1 VISSVCNASKIQVKY
16 FLLKY
21 DSLRALNALSTY
33 CTQVSV
39 LGESIDNAHFED
51 EVFNALDHQIRRDI
65 LRYIGDGKNSTFTD
79 IMTATR
85 SPDSPTLS
93 YHLRSLAPFLEQ
105 KHGRYNLNPVG
116 KAAYTLLV
124 RTTTYTQVARFQKK
138 KLGAI
143 LGHIALWIS
152 AIAAGVVLQ
161 VNSTM
166 TTIILP
172 GLAVGSFM
180 TINELFD

>member
-1 VISSVCNASKIQVKY
+1 
-16 FLLKY
+16 
-21 DSLRALNALSTY
+21 
-33 CTQVSV
+33 
-39 LGESIDNAHFED
+39 LGDATDDTHLEED
-51 EVFNALDHQIRRDI
+51 VFKALDHQIRRDI
-65 LRYIGDGKNSTFTD
+65 LRYIGDGSNPTFTE
-79 IMTATR
+79 ILNATQ

-93 YHLRSLAPFLEQ
+93 YHLRSLRHFLDQED
-105 KHGRYNLNPVG
+105 GRYHLNPVG

-152 AIAAGVVLQ
+152 AIAAGLVLQ
-161 VNSTM
+161 VDSTM
-166 TTIILP
+166 TTVILP

-180 TINELFD
+180 TINELFE